1 MLDLT
6 HLSQQVPL
14 WPEEARVLRAA
25 LEQHLA
31 HLNGR
36 SAHGQLTLLDAL
48 ALRPLS
54 RLHQQLTRLLCGP
67 WPRAERR
74 PGRPHKPRTWR
85 LSFEEL
91 LLLNRLYC
99 EGTLSRCLA
108 AEPEA
113 ELRQLGG
120 ELHRAAQ
127 RLSYY
132 FRL

>member
-14 WPEEARVLRAA
+14 WPGQARVLRLA

-31 HLNGR
+31 QLNGR
-36 SAHGQLTLLDAL
+36 SAQGQLTLLDAL
-48 ALRPLS
+48 ALKPLG

-67 WPRAERR
+67 WPRHERR
-74 PGRPHKPRTWR
+74 PGRPPRQRQWR

-99 EGTLSRCLA
+99 EGTLSRYLA
-108 AEPEA
+108 AEPGA
-113 ELRQLGG
+113 ELVPLGG
-120 ELHRAAQ
+120 ELHRAAHG
-127 RLSYY
+127 
-132 FRL
+132 